1 MGANQGVKNVPYIA
15 CGYQQI
21 TTITTSTALTV
32 PSNASWAMIQC
43 EAQPV
48 RWRDDGTAPT
58 ATVGMM
64 MAVGD
69 ILIYDGTIPNLTAL
83 RFIESTV
90 GAKLNVSYYS

>member
-1 MGANQGVKNVPYIA
+1 MTGGGVKALGYIA

-32 PSNASWAMIQC
+32 PSSASWAMIQC

-69 ILIYDGTIPNLTAL
+69 ILTYDGTKLAAL
-83 RFIESTV
+83 AFIESTV
-90 GAKLNVSYYS
+90 GAKLNISYYS